1 MALVL
6 LVRRFKQFKRLVIKE
21 HPISEIQ
28 GRKAVEGHFHAGFV
42 RIHEADVHGLQQD
55 QPWSEGIGL

>member
-1 MALVL
+1 MLQT
-6 LVRRFKQFKRLVIKE
+6 RRFKQFKRLVIKE
-21 HPISEIQ
+21 NPISEFQ
-28 GRKAVEGHFHAGFV
+28 GRKAVEVHIHAGFV